1 MTTTNI
7 TNFRKNA
14 FNYVEQTI
22 KYNEPLNI
30 STKEGNAVLLSE
42 EDYSGIMETLYLVS
56 APGMRQKLMD
66 AMNEPLE
73 ECVSEDAVEW

>member
-7 TNFRKNA
+7 TTFRKNA

-22 KYNEPLNI
+22 RYNEPLNI

-56 APGMRQKLMD
+56 MPGMREKIMEG
-66 AMNEPLE
+66 MSTPLE
-73 ECVSEDAVEW
+73 DCVDEAAVEW

>member
-22 KYNEPLNI
+22 RYNEPLSI

-56 APGMRQKLMD
+56 MPGMREKVMEG
-66 AMNEPLE
+66 MSTPLE
-73 ECVSEDAVEW
+73 DCVDEAAVEW

>member
-22 KYNEPLNI
+22 RYNEPLNI

-56 APGMRQKLMD
+56 APGMREKIIDGLHT
-66 AMNEPLE
+66 PLE
-73 ECVSEDAVEW
+73 DCVDESAVEW

>member
-30 STKEGNAVLLSE
+30 STKDVLLSA
-42 EDYSGIMETLYLVS
+42 EDYSGLMETLYLVS
-56 APGMRQKLMD
+56 VPGMREKIMD
-66 AMNEPLE
+66 GLKQPLD
-73 ECVSEDAVEW
+73 ECLDEDAVEW

>member
-22 KYNEPLNI
+22 KY
-30 STKEGNAVLLSE
+30 LSL
-42 EDYSGIMETLYLVS
+42 IHI
-56 APGMRQKLMD
+56 
-66 AMNEPLE
+66 
-73 ECVSEDAVEW
+73 

>member
-14 FNYVEQTI
+14 FNYVELTI
-22 KYNEPLNI
+22 RYNEPLNI

-56 APGMRQKLMD
+56 MPGMREKIMEG
-66 AMNEPLE
+66 MNTPLE
-73 ECVSEDAVEW
+73 DCVDEATVEW

>member
-22 KYNEPLNI
+22 RYNEPLNI

-56 APGMRQKLMD
+56 MPGMREKLMEG
-66 AMNEPLE
+66 MRTPLE
-73 ECVSEDAVEW
+73 DCVDEAAVEW

>member
-7 TNFRKNA
+7 TNFRTNA

-42 EDYSGIMETLYLVS
+42 EDYSVIMETLYLVS
-56 APGMRQKLMD
+56 VPGMREKLRD
-66 AMNEPLE
+66 AMKEPLE
-73 ECVSEDAVEW
+73 ECVAEDAVEW